1 MVHTEYE
8 ILPVEFGM
16 LFKSFTTRCFVEN
29 DALSFADVNI
39 IFPSNSY
46 SVRKRFDLSQCLFPH
61 RIKLVVEISRTSYQE
76 VWEFSAVNFL
86 MLAGLNFA
94 LDRIRPWGEPILLHS
109 GFSQTGGR

>member
-1 MVHTEYE
+1 MVHSEYE

-46 SVRKRFDLSQCLFPH
+46 SV
-61 RIKLVVEISRTSYQE
+61 
-76 VWEFSAVNFL
+76 
-86 MLAGLNFA
+86 
-94 LDRIRPWGEPILLHS
+94 
-109 GFSQTGGR
+109 